1 MARKLFVINFITFHW
16 FDFIGNLSTTITYP
30 IFKSIC
36 LWYFLRFIALFE
48 YYDVH
53 NKKSGNS
60 NYLTEKQGRF
70 SCLCDKFWFNSSGT
84 LSGSAE
90 DSIGQN
96 LWVRGNATKKS
107 GSVNRARTGVE
118 KMVEM
123 MMVATI
129 MGLVTTFIW
138 NESC

>member
-1 MARKLFVINFITFHW
+1 M
-16 FDFIGNLSTTITYP
+16 
-30 IFKSIC
+30 
-36 LWYFLRFIALFE
+36 
-48 YYDVH
+48 
-53 NKKSGNS
+53 
-60 NYLTEKQGRF
+60 
-70 SCLCDKFWFNSSGT
+70 

-123 MMVATI
+123 MMVATM
-129 MGLVTTFIW
+129 MGLVITFI
-138 NESC
+138 